1 MRFAEWFWFLEMERI
16 THVGVE
22 SLLSGPHNRKIHWLP
37 KRTKSHIRVLS
48 GNMEAAFWTELDLK
62 LCLFRPR
69 DHYTL
74 LNDWYPRPASCFG
87 WKTETNTQAFQHD
100 FTPKSPA
107 CSRLCFP
114 LCRSFLLRDTIE
126 GHFGWW
132 ARIPHSP
139 SRGTSFFH
147 SAAPHPAVT
156 SSFLSTGSFPLASTS
171 SSEFKTH
178 MKQTALNHIVP

>member
-1 MRFAEWFWFLEMERI
+1 M
-16 THVGVE
+16 T
-22 SLLSGPHNRKIHWLP
+22 LP
-37 KRTKSHIRVLS
+37 PNPQPV
-48 GNMEAAFWTELDLK
+48 
-62 LCLFRPR
+62 R
-69 DHYTL
+69 D
-74 LNDWYPRPASCFG
+74 CV
-87 WKTETNTQAFQHD
+87 
-100 FTPKSPA
+100 SP
-107 CSRLCFP
+107 FVIP
-114 LCRSFLLRDTIE
+114 PVRDTIE

-132 ARIPHSP
+132 ARIPPLSP